1 MIRMDAK
8 RSQGARMTRFALAI
22 LATLLLTACKTEK
35 DQVFASCRAQSHGAT
50 NRNER
55 HERIT
60 ACMLANGYKRQP
72 CGSLGALILNHR
84 VERYLNA
91 SCFANPLDAVPVVE
105 WLPL

>member
-1 MIRMDAK
+1 
-8 RSQGARMTRFALAI
+8 MTRFALVI
-22 LATLLLTACKTEK
+22 LATLLLAACKTEK
-35 DQVFASCRAQSHGAT
+35 DQVFATCRAQSYGAP

-60 ACMLANGYKRQP
+60 ACMLANGYKRQR

-91 SCFANPLDAVPVVE
+91 SCFADPLDNVPVVE

>member
-1 MIRMDAK
+1 
-8 RSQGARMTRFALAI
+8 MTRFALAI
-22 LATLLLTACKTEK
+22 LATMLLAACKTEK
-35 DQVFASCRAQSHGAT
+35 DQAFAGCRAQSYSAP
-50 NRNER
+50 NRSER
-55 HERIT
+55 RERIT

-91 SCFANPLDAVPVVE
+91 SCFADPLENVPMVE

>member
-1 MIRMDAK
+1 
-8 RSQGARMTRFALAI
+8 MTRFALAI
-22 LATLLLTACKTEK
+22 LATLLLAACKTEK
-35 DQVFASCRAQSHGAT
+35 DQVFATCRAQSYSAP

-60 ACMLANGYKRQP
+60 ACMLASGYRRQP
-72 CGSLGALILNHR
+72 CGSVGAVILNHR

-91 SCFANPLDAVPVVE
+91 SCFANPLDNVPVVE

>member
-1 MIRMDAK
+1 MA
-8 RSQGARMTRFALAI
+8 RFALAI
-22 LATLLLTACKTEK
+22 LAMLFLTACKTEK
-35 DQVFASCRAQSHGAT
+35 DQAFATCRAQSDDAP

-55 HERIT
+55 RERIA

-72 CGSLGALILNHR
+72 CGSLGTAILNHR

-91 SCFANPLDAVPVVE
+91 SCFANPLDNVPVVE